1 MGGFERFLLDID
13 RTNEKKAVVDQFLE
27 SIDEFPLI
35 EGEDRVHFIY
45 RGPGEDVALA
55 GDIIGA
61 RIEQP
66 MTRVAGTDLF
76 YYSTE
81 LEPEARVNYHFI
93 RDYEEVTDPRNP
105 RETVTELYGPD
116 MEVVFVEA
124 PMPVSWVSMPRWVP
138 PAHLAA
144 PPPEVERGH
153 LVSHEFES
161 QILESSVRLQA
172 YLPAGYEETDQLYPV
187 AYYHDGGTAID
198 IGSVPTSLDN
208 LLGVSVQPLI
218 AVFIERPPAGLAPY
232 AEMWA
237 NELVPFIDTRYRTIA
252 SAEGRASLGMGWSA
266 LPALHAALTRPE
278 MVHKV
283 SVQSLVAIS
292 EGARAALA
300 QLVQTASE
308 QPINFYIDWGRYDL
322 RAPVENWDL
331 RQWTRE
337 FSEIVESN
345 GYPVA
350 GGEALDG
357 TGWSSWRNRTD
368 EVLRSLFPLD

>member
-45 RGPGEDVALA
+45 RGPVEDVALA

-161 QILESSVRLQA
+161 QILESSVSFRR
-172 YLPAGYEETDQLYPV
+172 TC
-187 AYYHDGGTAID
+187 
-198 IGSVPTSLDN
+198 
-208 LLGVSVQPLI
+208 LLATRKRISSIRSRTTTMAALRSTLAVFRRVSTISWGVSVQPLI

-237 NELVPFIDTRYRTIA
+237 NELVPFIDTLYRTIA

-266 LPALHAALTRPE
+266 RPALHAALTRPE